1 MRKVLQL
8 ERSHGFRDKAV
19 VGGLESFVR
28 QWLPTGPVAAALAG
42 YDALPAAERA
52 VRVER
57 ALGALATPPA
67 APSPA
72 EASPDAG
79 AAPGPAAGVDRRGG
93 GEPMAAGPP
102 RPDGAPRR
110 STLPPAPRAP
120 GSAAPSPPTVP
131 AGPAP
136 GPLPPP
142 GTTTAIPARD
152 DRAPASPPPAGPAE
166 PGAPPQPAPPAAY
179 PAPGTR
185 YPAAAVGSGLETPVA
200 RLRGVGPSL
209 DRRLAKLGV
218 GTVRE
223 LLFHFPTRHVDYS
236 NLKKIGELRAG
247 DVTTVVVS
255 VWDVGSFPTRR
266 GFERIEA
273 VTGDETGN
281 LLAVW
286 FRRRDYF
293 GAKLRGRQVVLSGR
307 VEARNGRLYLNDPE
321 IEFLEQAD
329 LVSTARLVPFY
340 PLTEGLSQRW
350 LRGLTK
356 GAVDRYAPLL
366 GEHLPTSIRAAHRLT
381 GFGEAVQQLH
391 FPDDEAAL
399 ERARRRL
406 AFDELFLIQLGVAQ
420 RKRAWREEATAP
432 PLALAPELAQ
442 ATRRAFSFQLTGAQ
456 ERVIGQILGDLGRR
470 VPMARLLQ
478 GDVGAGKT
486 VVAALAMLAAAGSG
500 YQALLMA
507 PTEIL
512 AEQHHRTVARLL
524 GDAGVREAFGRL
536 RGRPGP
542 EVSRLIGSTL
552 RSQRRRI
559 QEGAAS
565 GAIDV
570 VVGTHT
576 LIQESLTVSR
586 LGLGVVDEQHR
597 FGVLQRSA
605 LRQKGY
611 SPHLLVMTATP
622 IPRTLAMTIYGELDV
637 SVIDELPPGRQ
648 QIKTRWLGPHQRRGA
663 YEFLRRE
670 VGTGRQAF
678 VVCPLVEE
686 SEALQARAATAEF
699 ERLRGGELKDYRV
712 VLMHGQMRPKAK
724 Q

>member
-1 MRKVLQL
+1 
-8 ERSHGFRDKAV
+8 
-19 VGGLESFVR
+19 
-28 QWLPTGPVAAALAG
+28 
-42 YDALPAAERA
+42 
-52 VRVER
+52 
-57 ALGALATPPA
+57 
-67 APSPA
+67 
-72 EASPDAG
+72 
-79 AAPGPAAGVDRRGG
+79 
-93 GEPMAAGPP
+93 
-102 RPDGAPRR
+102 
-110 STLPPAPRAP
+110 
-120 GSAAPSPPTVP
+120 
-131 AGPAP
+131 
-136 GPLPPP
+136 
-142 GTTTAIPARD
+142 
-152 DRAPASPPPAGPAE
+152 
-166 PGAPPQPAPPAAY
+166 
-179 PAPGTR
+179 
-185 YPAAAVGSGLETPVA
+185 
-200 RLRGVGPSL
+200 LRGVGPSL

-391 FPDDEAAL
+391 FPNDEAAL

-686 SEALQARAATAEF
+686 SEKIAAKAATAEF
-699 ERLRGGELKDYRV
+699 DRLRTEVFPDLRLGLLHGRMSNAEKDEVMNGFRDGAIQVLVATTVVEVGIDVPNATVMLIEGADRFGLAQLHQLRGRVGRGAEQSYCMLLSEAPSLDGQERLRAIEETNDGFALAEEDLRLRGPGEFLGTRQSGLPELKVASLGDLQMIEEARQAAFDLIASDPALARPEHRALGERV
-712 VLMHGQMRPKAK
+712 GQLAGAATDLA
-724 Q
+724 